1 MEEQTIVPEVLLDKA
16 IELGLSFSD
25 SAFPIG
31 IFPSQI
37 RNIIAEVHEC
47 QGFPID
53 YIASAMLVA
62 IAVGIG
68 NTHLVQLKRGWQESA
83 MLYVA
88 LVGRPGTNKSH
99 PLSFAMKPFLDF
111 DYQENKLYEQAYTEY
126 DNVVRMSHK
135 ERIEAG
141 HSEQPTEPRRRR
153 FIVSDI
159 TPEGLS
165 FIHGSR
171 TSIATTAVLRNS
183 FGFLYSAL
191 RQPLVIAKGIEV
203 PSLSSVPLSLL

>member
-62 IAVGIG
+62 IARHREYASCPTQTRLARECNALCGISW
-68 NTHLVQLKRGWQESA
+68 T
-83 MLYVA
+83 
-88 LVGRPGTNKSH
+88 
-99 PLSFAMKPFLDF
+99 
-111 DYQENKLYEQAYTEY
+111 
-126 DNVVRMSHK
+126 
-135 ERIEAG
+135 
-141 HSEQPTEPRRRR
+141 PR
-153 FIVSDI
+153 
-159 TPEGLS
+159 
-165 FIHGSR
+165 
-171 TSIATTAVLRNS
+171 
-183 FGFLYSAL
+183 
-191 RQPLVIAKGIEV
+191 QK
-203 PSLSSVPLSLL
+203 